1 MKRSIIPLIIIL
13 LGQTIY
19 AQQKFNLIS
28 NNKAGAVYYQGNEKV
43 VNTAIDMLISDSK
56 LICDQ
61 PFSLNNELNNNT
73 IVVGIPDQEPD
84 IKCRY

>member
-28 NNKAGAVYYQGNEKV
+28 NNKAGAVYYWKIHN
-43 VNTAIDMLISDSK
+43 MLT
-56 LICDQ
+56 
-61 PFSLNNELNNNT
+61 PFA
-73 IVVGIPDQEPD
+73 
-84 IKCRY
+84 K

>member
-28 NNKAGAVYYQGNEKV
+28 NNKAGAVYYQGNE
-43 VNTAIDMLISDSK
+43 SR
-56 LICDQ
+56 Q
-61 PFSLNNELNNNT
+61 H
-73 IVVGIPDQEPD
+73 
-84 IKCRY
+84 RYRYVDK